1 MNTFERLVTVSSLAF
16 MAACSGTS
24 ANAVDAD
31 KPDVAPQIELSPRA
45 TSLTEQLAKGMALYG
60 RLMESNIRLQDMIKR
75 DGSAV
80 VVLKKLDA
88 DKPSLCGNY
97 ESGAM
102 KYTVDQG
109 RKLSDE
115 FYLSLFSLKD
125 QLEATLR
132 QDFPGQDV
140 ELPQIS
146 AVIALGIAKNE
157 SVLYESKE
165 ISDNIT
171 TVCEGWQELRNSDAP
186 RREPKLEI

>member
-16 MAACSGTS
+16 MAARSGTS

-45 TSLTEQLAKGMALYG
+45 TSLTEQLAKGVALYG

-146 AVIALGIAKNE
+146 AAIALGIAKNE

>member
-16 MAACSGTS
+16 MTACSGVP
-24 ANAVDAD
+24 AKDVDAD
-31 KPDVAPQIELSPRA
+31 KSVTAPKIELSPRA
-45 TSLTEQLAKGMALYG
+45 TSLTEQLTKGVALYG
-60 RLMESNIRLQDMIKR
+60 RLMESNTRLRDMIRR

-109 RKLSDE
+109 RKLSDD
-115 FYLSLFSLKD
+115 FYVALFSLKD

-140 ELPQIS
+140 ELSEVS

-171 TVCEGWQELRNSDAP
+171 TVCEGWEELRNTDVP